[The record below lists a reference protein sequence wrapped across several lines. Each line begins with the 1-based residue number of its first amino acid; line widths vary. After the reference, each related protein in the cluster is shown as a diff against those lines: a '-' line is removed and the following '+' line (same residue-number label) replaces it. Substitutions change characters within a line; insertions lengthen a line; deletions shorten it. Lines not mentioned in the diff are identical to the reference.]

1 MSGETR
7 KEYTRWRTHAVL
19 LFLFFPSFL
28 SSFSYRND
36 SSLLMAIRFVFSL
49 NFQPDNLDWYCRIRK
64 KLERS
69 ISRRTKYTLE
79 LGFLKFTF
87 KDIWDWDKWMIPFWS
102 CFKIVHIPFTLQ
114 FSFKNILIFHRIL
127 KTKKKKTFGVSRTCN
142 LISLKESRTC
152 TSTFGPRSPRAS
164 MERLWIVEGMLEE
177 QLTSPHSL
185 RVLRE
190 KEPYRK
196 ETTHVRS
203 CGTRKT
209 TDPREISRG
218 GGIQRKTVW
227 GGGSTTEKDGPKEST
242 GGEEGAVDSAVV
254 GIDHGSGTRT
264 VRQGR
269 RQGRESRRK
278 REGRGGRPS
287 RRGKLWQR

>member
-127 KTKKKKTFGVSRTCN
+127 KTKKKKNFWRIQDLQFN
-142 LISLKESRTC
+142 LIKRIAYMYIHFWSPVASCEHGTIVNRGRDVGGTTYFSPFSTC
-152 TSTFGPRSPRAS
+152 VERERAVS
-164 MERLWIVEGMLEE
+164 ER
-177 QLTSPHSL
+177 
-185 RVLRE
+185 
-190 KEPYRK
+190 
-196 ETTHVRS
+196 
-203 CGTRKT
+203 
-209 TDPREISRG
+209 D
-218 GGIQRKTVW
+218 
-227 GGGSTTEKDGPKEST
+227 D
-242 GGEEGAVDSAVV
+242 
-254 GIDHGSGTRT
+254 TRT
-264 VRQGR
+264 
-269 RQGRESRRK
+269 
-278 REGRGGRPS
+278 
-287 RRGKLWQR
+287 